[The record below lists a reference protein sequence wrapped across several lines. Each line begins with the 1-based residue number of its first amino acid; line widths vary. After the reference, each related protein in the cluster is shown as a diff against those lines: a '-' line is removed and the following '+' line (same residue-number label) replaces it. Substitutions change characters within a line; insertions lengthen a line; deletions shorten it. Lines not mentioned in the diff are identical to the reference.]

1 MTSRTAP
8 APTGAA
14 GDVAG
19 QQKGRDKNRDRT
31 TEPKAPKQRS
41 RKKLL
46 MVGVALL
53 AVLGAGG
60 YALLGP
66 KGPATPPPPK
76 PGLVLKLDPV
86 TVNLSDGRYLKL
98 GLALQETT
106 RAPKD
111 VDGSKAL
118 DLAIALFS
126 GRSMAE
132 LATPQGREKAKA
144 ELVAQVEKAYPDE
157 VMDVYFTEF
166 VMQ

>member
-1 MTSRTAP
+1 MATRTAP
-8 APTGAA
+8 ALTGSAEDA
-14 GDVAG
+14 GGPARARG
-19 QQKGRDKNRDRT
+19 GNPDKT
-31 TEPKAPKQRS
+31 PEPKAPKKRS

-46 MVGVALL
+46 LVAAVLL
-53 AVLGAGG
+53 AAAGAAAYLTLGS
-60 YALLGP
+60 

-126 GRSMAE
+126 GRSMSE

-144 ELVAQVEKAYPDE
+144 ELVAQVEKAYPEE